1 MKDAVVRARVDANLK
16 AQATAAL
23 KANALEMSDAI
34 RIFLQQ
40 VVRCGGLP
48 FAVPEPDVR
57 VASGKRLWAMKRA
70 AQARD
75 RGLVERG
82 EVPPE
87 EMLFLRPHRVQ
98 SVRVEW
104 PDDSCFDE

>member
-1 MKDAVVRARVDANLK
+1 MKNDVIRARIDSDLK
-16 AQATAAL
+16 AQAAEVL
-23 KANALEMSDAI
+23 KANGLGMSDAI

-48 FAVPEPDVR
+48 FAVRNRSIR

-75 RGLVERG
+75 RRLVASG
-82 EVPPE
+82 KVPPE
-87 EMLFLRPHRVQ
+87 AMIMLRPERLKGAVI
-98 SVRVEW
+98 EW
-104 PDDSCFDE
+104 PEASLLDD